1 MCHYHYHYAPPP
13 RMALLALVDEV
24 GHSFV
29 GVLLHC
35 IEPCSHLF
43 NPLRTI
49 ALASW
54 FICATDATH
63 GDIFFPGSAACG
75 RLSECHCCSQLNFP
89 QRQPV
94 GLAGCTCWSFEHEYP
109 SPLIEG
115 ALTTPPPTSQ
125 DHMTRIMLSHTI
137 NLQTNQQVRCIK
149 SLEAF
154 LAASN
159 RHRAPGLGDHS
170 IHHPQ
175 TAWWASTK
183 PAGLGAP
190 KLV

>member
-1 MCHYHYHYAPPP
+1 VGQKIPPPPPPPP

-29 GVLLHC
+29 GVLLHR

-43 NPLRTI
+43 NPLRTK

-54 FICATDATH
+54 FLCATDATH

-75 RLSECHCCSQLNFP
+75 RLSECHCCSQLNCP

-94 GLAGCTCWSFEHEYP
+94 GLEGCTCWSFEHESP

-137 NLQTNQQVRCIK
+137 NLQTNQQHLPAHIASRCSRQGVSWQVAI
-149 SLEAF
+149 
-154 LAASN
+154 AS
-159 RHRAPGLGDHS
+159 
-170 IHHPQ
+170 
-175 TAWWASTK
+175 K
-183 PAGLGAP
+183 
-190 KLV
+190 